1 MVEDCDFCVD
11 YSVLNVLVSCPQAL
25 LQMVQSHDGSI
36 RSVVEKG
43 DALLASVHYPSI
55 RDKMNRLQR
64 DYNELCKRAVVRTY
78 SEVTLIHAE
87 KKECH

>member
-1 MVEDCDFCVD
+1 MLRTVC
-11 YSVLNVLVSCPQAL
+11 LCPQAL

-55 RDKMNRLQR
+55 REKMNRLKK
-64 DYNELCKRAVVRTY
+64 DYTDLCNTAMVRTSAIIMIY
-78 SEVTLIHAE
+78 RTRDL
-87 KKECH
+87 